1 MATVFSSCKKES
13 VSPSGSQIPVP
24 VYAEGIYHPCM
35 KIATVTEDGELS
47 QEWNWSGANLD
58 YITQVGDGTTAYSYS
73 GDYITKVV
81 SNYDLAEELRYT
93 YDGTRMSRCE
103 VYYSGALAISVD
115 FQHNAAGRISGGNV
129 TIDDNFLLSLAGSL
143 LGKGSAFE
151 KLMGTPAATT
161 LVQMAQTPGFT
172 DGRKFSISNKTFT
185 VAFDWNGENVDRQIL
200 SGSLTLNVNTE
211 DLELIQQFLPIPEE
225 YQSVLQMI
233 QAAMTMMGGSLP
245 LQVTLADT
253 ATATYDTMYNPYF
266 CNWGEIV
273 SQHSLSRANP
283 LVVNNHFVV
292 AISVNLMGQQQ
303 PLFTRPQ
310 DTLEEYTYEYNDK
323 HYPTKAL
330 GAAEVIFT
338 YKQQ

>member
-1 MATVFSSCKKES
+1 MAAVLSCKKDPVTPPE
-13 VSPSGSQIPVP
+13 QQNPVP

-35 KIATVTEDGELS
+35 KIATVTKDGELS
-47 QEWNWSGANLD
+47 QEWNWSGTNLE
-58 YITQVGDGTTAYSYS
+58 YITQVGEGTTTYSYS

-81 SNYDLAEELRYT
+81 SNNDLAEELHYT
-93 YDGTRMSRCE
+93 YNGTQMSRCD
-103 VYYSGALAISVD
+103 VYYSGALAITID
-115 FQHNAAGRISGGNV
+115 FQHNAAGRISGGDV
-129 TIDDNFLLSLAGSL
+129 TIDDNFLMSLAGNL

-151 KLMGTPAATT
+151 KLMGTQAATT
-161 LVQMAQTPGFT
+161 LVQMAQAPGFS
-172 DGRKFSISNKTFT
+172 DGRKLSISDKTFS
-185 VAFDWNGENVDRQIL
+185 VVFDWNGENVDRQIL
-200 SGSLTLNVNTE
+200 SGSLTLNVSND

-233 QAAMTMMGGSLP
+233 QTAMVMMGGTLP

-266 CNWGEIV
+266 CNWGELI
-273 SQHSLSRANP
+273 SQRSLSRANP
-283 LVVNNHFVV
+283 LVVNNHFVFT
-292 AISVNLMGQQQ
+292 ISINLMGQQQ

-330 GAAEVIFT
+330 GADEVIYT

>member
-1 MATVFSSCKKES
+1 M
-13 VSPSGSQIPVP
+13 
-24 VYAEGIYHPCM
+24 
-35 KIATVTEDGELS
+35 
-47 QEWNWSGANLD
+47 
-58 YITQVGDGTTAYSYS
+58 
-73 GDYITKVV
+73 
-81 SNYDLAEELRYT
+81 
-93 YDGTRMSRCE
+93 
-103 VYYSGALAISVD
+103 
-115 FQHNAAGRISGGNV
+115 
-129 TIDDNFLLSLAGSL
+129 
-143 LGKGSAFE
+143 
-151 KLMGTPAATT
+151 
-161 LVQMAQTPGFT
+161 
-172 DGRKFSISNKTFT
+172 
-185 VAFDWNGENVDRQIL
+185 
-200 SGSLTLNVNTE
+200 
-211 DLELIQQFLPIPEE
+211 
-225 YQSVLQMI
+225 LQMI

-330 GAAEVIFT
+330 GADEVIFT